1 MLTQSARR
9 VRAKYP
15 TAKIIEDTLAALV
28 RCGVPVESCTYAV
41 SPSGQF
47 LIRPNTDVSG
57 DFTASNQWSA
67 WEKSRGE

>member
-1 MLTQSARR
+1 MHTQTARR

-15 TAKIIEDTLAALV
+15 TAKIIEETLAALI

-41 SPSGQF
+41 NPDGQF
-47 LIRPNTDVSG
+47 SICPNCG
-57 DFTASNQWSA
+57 GAPTAAAANDWSA